1 MTQIVLNIE
10 DVSLL
15 PSLKKILG
23 AIKGVT
29 IDRMVTSSTDAEA
42 EKAFITETITK
53 GYNEAQEGRFAGK
66 NLKSLDALVEEL
78 RAEAQQSMVTFNY
91 TEEFLRQA
99 KRLAKR
105 YRSLADDINDLQ
117 YELMDNPEAGVSLG
131 GGKRKI
137 RLGVKSKGG
146 GKRGG
151 LRIITLN
158 VVVETT
164 DTCINLLTIYDKKE
178 IKNVSEEYIN
188 QIIRS
193 LK

>member
-10 DVSLL
+10 DASLI

-78 RAEAQQSMVTFNY
+78 RAEA
-91 TEEFLRQA
+91 
-99 KRLAKR
+99 
-105 YRSLADDINDLQ
+105 
-117 YELMDNPEAGVSLG
+117 
-131 GGKRKI
+131 
-137 RLGVKSKGG
+137 
-146 GKRGG
+146 
-151 LRIITLN
+151 
-158 VVVETT
+158 
-164 DTCINLLTIYDKKE
+164 
-178 IKNVSEEYIN
+178 
-188 QIIRS
+188 
-193 LK
+193 